1 MAAQNRLKIGN
12 LPFWGKFE
20 TFDRAINIE
29 HKEIPKYFNTDDENY
44 HGTQYIKR
52 IFRFLAVLIYNS

>member
-29 HKEIPKYFNTDDENY
+29 HKEIPKSILTDDVYY
-44 HGTQYIKR
+44 HGTQYIKG
-52 IFRFLAVLIYNS
+52 FFGFKLC